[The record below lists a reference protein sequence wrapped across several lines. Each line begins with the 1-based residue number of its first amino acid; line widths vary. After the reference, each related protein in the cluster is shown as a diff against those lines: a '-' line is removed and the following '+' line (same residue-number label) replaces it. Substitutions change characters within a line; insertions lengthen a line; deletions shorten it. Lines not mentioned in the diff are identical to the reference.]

1 MGWTGDECCK
11 FFLHVHGF
19 PFSPPL
25 CRSSGDIPADAE
37 KPVEKENGEV
47 EQQIP
52 KDSEFTLD
60 EYKAMQEKVSSHE
73 SEVSIVSNDD
83 GTWVLVG
90 RSVLLDF
97 SCTFLRIKW
106 TIVLCFN
113 DRTLSFHLSK
123 LIGQFAIRQTMN
135 LDRQWLEPR
144 ASPFQAL
151 IHFSMFH
158 CFPYS
163 KLPNGLWQVKT

>member
-1 MGWTGDECCK
+1 M
-11 FFLHVHGF
+11 
-19 PFSPPL
+19 
-25 CRSSGDIPADAE
+25 
-37 KPVEKENGEV
+37 EKENGEV

-97 SCTFLRIKW
+97 SCTFLRIK
-106 TIVLCFN
+106 
-113 DRTLSFHLSK
+113 
-123 LIGQFAIRQTMN
+123 
-135 LDRQWLEPR
+135 
-144 ASPFQAL
+144 
-151 IHFSMFH
+151 
-158 CFPYS
+158 
-163 KLPNGLWQVKT
+163 